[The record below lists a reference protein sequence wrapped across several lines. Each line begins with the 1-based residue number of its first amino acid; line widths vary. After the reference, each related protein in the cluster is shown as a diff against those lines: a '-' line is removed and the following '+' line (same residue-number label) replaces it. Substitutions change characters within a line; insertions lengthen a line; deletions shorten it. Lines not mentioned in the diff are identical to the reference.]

1 VYEDYFGFDRLPFSI
16 TPDPHFFYDNPGNRE
31 AFAGLHYGIEG
42 RKGFIVITGEAG
54 TGKTTLLKVFM
65 QRAPV
70 TIRTAFVFNPKLSA
84 TELLRSI
91 LNDLNIAAS
100 TENPGALTR
109 QLNDY
114 LIEQLK
120 KRHIVALLV
129 DEAQHLS
136 SELLEELRLLSNL
149 ETHHD
154 KLIQIVLMGQPELE
168 ERLDQP
174 ELRQLKQRVTVR
186 CRLAPLKG
194 DEVNFYIEARLK
206 TAGFAEKAL
215 FDPKAVEK
223 ITLYSRGIPRLIN
236 VICDNALLICYAASK
251 RNVSAEFIEEVAHDL
266 QLTAPPPIEKQPAPV
281 ESEKPKDR
289 DRTGDEVK
297 IKKEAEPSTWVSPN
311 QPAEFQNFFIAG
323 GQRRKRIHWQRNLA
337 GLGIGFAFGVLVTAG
352 LGAIFYSQ
360 PNRNN
365 ISDMAARIDDPIN
378 RRENLKSAALAPGT
392 LKEGTLNE
400 LKGTQGPAS
409 ERPPILEQPPG
420 NNRIGLGA
428 PSIPEATKVAPSQAV
443 DPPAPSQEKSTV
455 KNTKNDQEN
464 TKSPAKRSSENQVGV
479 DRRSANDRL
488 EFAIYKAIANR
499 AITGVE
505 VSVRDGTAF
514 LNGRVA
520 TESQK
525 NAVAQAALS
534 VPGVKSIRDQ
544 ILINEGVVPRYG
556 DARGGQ
562 PRVGG

>member
-1 VYEDYFGFDRLPFSI
+1 MYEDYFGFDRLPFSI
-16 TPDPHFFYDNPGNRE
+16 TPDPRFFYDNPGNRE

-70 TIRTAFVFNPKLSA
+70 TIRTAFVFNPKLSS

-149 ETHHD
+149 ETNHD

-194 DEVNFYIEARLK
+194 DEVNFYIGARLK

-251 RNVSAEFIEEVAHDL
+251 RTVSAEFIEEVAHDL
-266 QLTAPPPIEKQPAPV
+266 QLTGPSLSEKQPTAV
-281 ESEKPKDR
+281 ASKKPKDR
-289 DRTGDEVK
+289 DATGDEAR
-297 IKKEAEPSTWVSPN
+297 IIKEAEPSTWVSQN
-311 QPAEFQNFFIAG
+311 QPAEFHEFFIRGA
-323 GQRRKRIHWQRNLA
+323 QRRARNHWQQSLT
-337 GLGIGFAFGVLVTAG
+337 GLGIGFVLGVLVTAG
-352 LGAIFYSQ
+352 LGPLFYSQ
-360 PNRNN
+360 PNRND
-365 ISDMAARIDDPIN
+365 ISDMAARVEDPIN
-378 RRENLKSAALAPGT
+378 RREKLESAALAPET
-392 LKEGTLNE
+392 LKEGTPDA
-400 LKGTQGPAS
+400 LKDAQGLAS
-409 ERPPILEQPPG
+409 ERPPILEQPSA

-428 PSIPEATKVAPSQAV
+428 PPIPEATKAPSQAV

-455 KNTKNDQEN
+455 KNSKNDQEN
-464 TKSPAKRSSENQVGV
+464 TKSPAKRSGENQVGV
-479 DRRSANDRL
+479 DRASANDRL

-505 VSVRDGTAF
+505 VSVKDGTVF
-514 LNGRVA
+514 LGGRVA

-525 NAVAQAALS
+525 NAAAQAARS
-534 VPGVKSIRDQ
+534 VPGVRGIRDE
-544 ILINEGVVPRYG
+544 ILIKEAPRYS
-556 DARGGQ
+556 DARADQSRFGG
-562 PRVGG
+562 

>member
-1 VYEDYFGFDRLPFSI
+1 MYEDYFGFDRLPFSI
-16 TPDPHFFYDNPGNRE
+16 TPDPRFFYNNPGNRE

-70 TIRTAFVFNPKLSA
+70 TIRTAFVFNPKLSS

-91 LNDLNIAAS
+91 LNDLGIAAS

-149 ETHHD
+149 ETNHD

-174 ELRQLKQRVTVR
+174 ELRQLKQRVAVR
-186 CRLAPLKG
+186 CRLAPLKS

-223 ITLYSRGIPRLIN
+223 IALYSKGIPRLIN

-251 RNVSAEFIEEVAHDL
+251 RTVSAEFIEEVAHDL
-266 QLTAPPPIEKQPAPV
+266 QLTGPSLSEKQPAAF
-281 ESEKPKDR
+281 ESKKPKDR
-289 DRTGDEVK
+289 NATGDEAR
-297 IKKEAEPSTWVSPN
+297 IIKEAEPSPWVSQN
-311 QPAEFQNFFIAG
+311 QSAEFHEFFIRGA
-323 GQRRKRIHWQRNLA
+323 QRRTRNHWQPSVT
-337 GLGIGFAFGVLVTAG
+337 GLGIGFVLGILVTAG
-352 LGAIFYSQ
+352 LGPLFYSQ
-360 PNRNN
+360 PNRND
-365 ISDMAARIDDPIN
+365 ISDIAARVEDPIN
-378 RRENLKSAALAPGT
+378 RREKLESSALAPGT
-392 LKEGTLNE
+392 LKEGTPNE
-400 LKGTQGPAS
+400 LKDAQGLAS
-409 ERPPILEQPPG
+409 ERPPILEQPSA
-420 NNRIGLGA
+420 NNGIGLGA
-428 PSIPEATKVAPSQAV
+428 PSIPEATKAPSQAV

-455 KNTKNDQEN
+455 KNSKNDQEN
-464 TKSPAKRSSENQVGV
+464 TKSPAKRSGENQVGV
-479 DRRSANDRL
+479 DRASANDRL
-488 EFAIYKAIANR
+488 EFAIYKAIASR

-505 VSVRDGTAF
+505 VSVKDGTVF
-514 LNGRVA
+514 LGGRVA

-525 NAVAQAALS
+525 NAAAQAARS
-534 VPGVKSIRDQ
+534 VPGVRGIRDE
-544 ILINEGVVPRYG
+544 ILIKEAPRYS
-556 DARGGQ
+556 DTRADQSRFGG
-562 PRVGG
+562 

>member
-1 VYEDYFGFDRLPFSI
+1 MYEDYFGFDRLPFSI
-16 TPDPHFFYDNPGNRE
+16 TPDPRFFYDNPGNRE

-42 RKGFIVITGEAG
+42 RKGFIVITGEVG

-70 TIRTAFVFNPKLSA
+70 TIRTAFVFNPKLSS

-91 LNDLNIAAS
+91 LNDLGIAAS
-100 TENPGALTR
+100 TENPGTLTR

-149 ETHHD
+149 ETNHD

-174 ELRQLKQRVTVR
+174 ELRQLKQRVSVR
-186 CRLAPLKG
+186 CRLAPLKS
-194 DEVNFYIEARLK
+194 DEVNCYIEARLK

-223 ITLYSRGIPRLIN
+223 IALYSKGIPRLIN

-251 RNVSAEFIEEVAHDL
+251 RTVSVEFIEEVAHDL
-266 QLTAPPPIEKQPAPV
+266 QLTGPSLIEKQPTAF
-281 ESEKPKDR
+281 ESKKPKDR
-289 DRTGDEVK
+289 DATGDEAR
-297 IKKEAEPSTWVSPN
+297 IIKEAEPSTWVSQN
-311 QPAEFQNFFIAG
+311 QPAEFHEFFIRGA
-323 GQRRKRIHWQRNLA
+323 QRRARNHWQQSLT
-337 GLGIGFAFGVLVTAG
+337 GLGIGFVLGVLVTAG
-352 LGAIFYSQ
+352 LGPLYYSQ
-360 PNRNN
+360 PNRND
-365 ISDMAARIDDPIN
+365 ISDMAARVEDPIN
-378 RRENLKSAALAPGT
+378 RREKLESAALAPGT
-392 LKEGTLNE
+392 LKEGTPNE
-400 LKGTQGPAS
+400 LKDAQGLAS
-409 ERPPILEQPPG
+409 ERPPILEQPSA

-428 PSIPEATKVAPSQAV
+428 PPIPEATKAPSQAV
-443 DPPAPSQEKSTV
+443 DPPAPAQEKSTV
-455 KNTKNDQEN
+455 KNDKKDQEIIK
-464 TKSPAKRSSENQVGV
+464 TAAKRSENRVGV
-479 DRRSANDRL
+479 GPTSANDRL
-488 EFAIYKAIANR
+488 EFDIYKAIATR

-505 VSVRDGTAF
+505 VSVIDGTVV
-514 LNGRVA
+514 LGGRVA

-525 NAVAQAALS
+525 IAAARAARS
-534 VPGVKSIRDQ
+534 VPGVKYIRDQ
-544 ILINEGVVPRYG
+544 ILVNDGVASRYS
-556 DARGGQ
+556 DARSGQ
-562 PRVGG
+562 PSLGGL

>member
-1 VYEDYFGFDRLPFSI
+1 MYEDYFGFDRLPFSI
-16 TPDPHFFYDNPGNRE
+16 TPDPRFFYDNPGNRE

-70 TIRTAFVFNPKLSA
+70 TIRTAFVFNPKLSS

-100 TENPGALTR
+100 TENPGTLTR

-149 ETHHD
+149 ETNHD

-194 DEVNFYIEARLK
+194 DEVSFYIEARLK

-251 RNVSAEFIEEVAHDL
+251 RTVSAEFIEEVAHDL
-266 QLTAPPPIEKQPAPV
+266 QLTGPSSLSEKQPTAV
-281 ESEKPKDR
+281 ASKKPKDR
-289 DRTGDEVK
+289 DGTGDEAR
-297 IKKEAEPSTWVSPN
+297 ITKEAEPSTWVSQN
-311 QPAEFQNFFIAG
+311 QPAEFHEFFIRGA
-323 GQRRKRIHWQRNLA
+323 QRRARNHWQQSLT
-337 GLGIGFAFGVLVTAG
+337 GLGIGFVLGVLVTAG
-352 LGAIFYSQ
+352 LGPLFYSQ
-360 PNRNN
+360 PNRND
-365 ISDMAARIDDPIN
+365 ISDIAARVEDPIN
-378 RRENLKSAALAPGT
+378 RREKLESSALAPGT
-392 LKEGTLNE
+392 LKEGTPNE
-400 LKGTQGPAS
+400 LKDAQGLAS
-409 ERPPILEQPPG
+409 ERPPILEQPSA

-428 PSIPEATKVAPSQAV
+428 PPIPEATKAPSQAV
-443 DPPAPSQEKSTV
+443 DPPAPSQEKSAV
-455 KNTKNDQEN
+455 KNSKNDQEN
-464 TKSPAKRSSENQVGV
+464 TKSPAKRSGENQIGV
-479 DRRSANDRL
+479 DRASANDRL

-505 VSVRDGTAF
+505 VSVKDGTVF
-514 LNGRVA
+514 LGGRVA

-525 NAVAQAALS
+525 NAAAQAARS
-534 VPGVKSIRDQ
+534 VPGVRGIRDE
-544 ILINEGVVPRYG
+544 ILIKEAPRYS
-556 DARGGQ
+556 DARADQSRFGG
-562 PRVGG
+562 